1 MLKKLLLVIVM
12 GFLTFSLIG
21 CKDKK
26 NFDSDIVSFRYS
38 EGSGMGSYYEY
49 EINLEKN
56 KYIFKAK
63 GYNGVDLD
71 VEKEISE
78 EQVKKLSKIIDDN
91 DIKSWDGF
99 DKSDKDVMDGHSF
112 SLFIKYKSGES
123 LSAHGYMKYPSNYRE
138 ASKELE
144 DYLLSLT
151 EDK

>member
-1 MLKKLLLVIVM
+1 MKKILLIILI
-12 GFLTFSLIG
+12 GFITFSLTG

-38 EGSGMGSYYEY
+38 EGGGLGPSYEY

-56 KYIFKAK
+56 KYIFKAG

-71 VEKEISE
+71 VEKEISKK
-78 EQVKKLSKIIDDN
+78 QVKELSKIIDDN

-123 LSAHGYMKYPSNYRE
+123 LSAHGYMKYPRNYRE
-138 ASKELE
+138 ASKKLE
-144 DYLLSLT
+144 DYLLLLAK
-151 EDK
+151 EE